1 MKAEI
6 KKVISVN
13 GAVNKD
19 GLRGGVVIDRD
30 VHPMPNITIGEVE
43 TLAAGEEAYATMTG
57 THTDPVLNLGI
68 PQGDK
73 GDQGERGPQGI
84 EGPEGPQ
91 GPQGIQGIEGPEG
104 PQGPQGI
111 QGIQGEQGPKG
122 DTGPQ
127 GPQGATGDKG
137 DKGDT
142 GETGQNGAAG
152 GFGTPTASASALPS
166 GSTPTVS
173 VSASGPDTAKVFDF
187 SFGIPKGDTGD
198 KGDTGAAAGF
208 GTPTATVDSSVGTP
222 SVTVT
227 ASGPDTAKEFAFAF
241 SNLKGDQGET
251 GPQGPI
257 GPDYD
262 FIEDARSSNVAAMV
276 GTCSHLTALTNGTR
290 ILFHLNY
297 ASAASSTLN
306 LTLVGGATTGAKKVY
321 RQGTTQLAASIG
333 IAGCILPLTYLT
345 ALDSGN
351 GGWMMDNSYDANT
364 NTIGYQ
370 LRTNSTILTTTD
382 ACRYYKI
389 FFTAAD
395 GKHWVPAAASTTNSA
410 TSAKV
415 VNQRPINPFGRI
427 VYCSA
432 TTSYAA
438 GADIAATTIWD
449 QYSLTL
455 GYSFNRTGVALTL
468 TTKTPVYIK
477 CAPQSDG
484 SAIID
489 ADDPFVQTL
498 PSTEDG
504 KIYIYLGVATS
515 ATAVEL
521 VPHHPVYYFK
531 DSAVRLWT
539 DAPTSGGAVTSVNG
553 QTGAVV
559 LDASDVGALPDS
571 TVIPTNVSDLT
582 NDSGFVNAAGA
593 AAAAPVQ
600 SVNGQTG
607 TVTLTI
613 PTVPTDVSSFN
624 NDAGYLTS
632 STGVTTFNGSSGA
645 VTYTAPVTSVNSK
658 TGAVSLSASD
668 VGALASGTTVTNV
681 LQTYATASGYT
692 NWRPLVIGA
701 SNGSSE
707 SFTPA
712 TKTDQ
717 VYAFNTIICQP
728 SSGTI
733 KATTFKGNLTGTA
746 SGNLKSGDNVSSL
759 TNDAGYLTLST
770 LPRYNGGVS

>member
-73 GDQGERGPQGI
+73 GDQGERGERGLEGTAAGFGTPTATASQLQPNASPTVSVTANGSNTAKVFNFAFGI
-84 EGPEGPQ
+84 PKGAKGD
-91 GPQGIQGIEGPEG
+91 
-104 PQGPQGI
+104 
-111 QGIQGEQGPKG
+111 KG
-122 DTGPQ
+122 DTGETGAAAGFGTPTASATAKLPGTQ
-127 GPQGATGDKG
+127 PTVTVTATGSDTAKVFDFSFG
-137 DKGDT
+137 IPKGDT

-166 GSTPTVS
+166 GSAPTVS

-410 TSAKV
+410 TSAKT
-415 VNQRPINPFGRI
+415 VNQKPINPFGRI
-427 VYCSA
+427 VYTSA

-449 QYSLTL
+449 QYVLTL
-455 GYSFNRTGVALTL
+455 GYSFNRTGAALTL

-489 ADDPFVQTL
+489 ADNPYVQAL
-498 PSTEDG
+498 PSSEDG
-504 KIYIYLGVATS
+504 KIYIFLGIATS
-515 ATAVEL
+515 ATQVEL
-521 VPHHPVYYFK
+521 YPIHPVYYYK
-531 DSAVRLWT
+531 DSAIRLWT
-539 DAPTSGGAVTSVNG
+539 NAPTSGGGAVSSVNG

-559 LDASDVGALPDS
+559 LDANDVGALPDS
-571 TVIPTNVSDLT
+571 TVIPTVPTNVSSFNNDAGYLT
-582 NDSGFVNAAGA
+582 SSTGVTSFNGSSGAITYT
-593 AAAAPVQ
+593 APVT

-607 TVTLTI
+607 AVSLTI
-613 PTVPTDVSSFN
+613 PTVPTNVSDFN

-681 LQTYATASGYT
+681 LQTYAAASGYT
-692 NWRPLVIGA
+692 YWRPLVIG
-701 SNGSSE
+701 
-707 SFTPA
+707 
-712 TKTDQ
+712 
-717 VYAFNTIICQP
+717 
-728 SSGTI
+728 
-733 KATTFKGNLTGTA
+733 
-746 SGNLKSGDNVSSL
+746 
-759 TNDAGYLTLST
+759 
-770 LPRYNGGVS
+770 